1 MIFDVKTNQSRPCSS
16 FGRVGFGVKGKVML
30 SNHIVLPEAIL
41 QEAMHLLYEGVGKF
55 LLKHIF
61 MLKKYPCYLGKLI
74 VRPDMKSNSF

>member
-1 MIFDVKTNQSRPCSS
+1 MKYFL
-16 FGRVGFGVKGKVML
+16 GRKGANKGKVML
-30 SNHIVLPEAIL
+30 SNHIILPEAIL

-74 VRPDMKSNSF
+74 VRAFTSNSF